1 MTTHQTAA
9 ICNRHIARL
18 MTDLE
23 TLGCSVEVKN
33 TVRTEMRWLRN
44 DLENEWPVERKQ
56 DKRPDFIILDDPQPE
71 RGADYAEVMEAHRK
85 HFCHLPNGQLS
96 SKAEREGVS
105 NSRKLDREFFKKFMP
120 WIGKPSA
127 KINPRLAEA
136 ALDMLGER

>member
-1 MTTHQTAA
+1 MTTQQTAA

-44 DLENEWPVERKQ
+44 DLTKDGPVERRQ
-56 DKRPDFIILDDPQPE
+56 GNRPDFIIMDDPQPE
-71 RGADYAEVMEAHRK
+71 RGADYAEAMEFYKRK
-85 HFCHLPNGQLS
+85 VCHLPDGQLS

-127 KINPRLAEA
+127 KINPRLAES
-136 ALDMLGER
+136 ALDMCGER